1 MMRSRALEFLHRW
14 EQKHVGAVPDG
25 RKLREVVQL
34 TARCR
39 EDAIAAGIAAEEL
52 RTAAAQGL
60 IRYMLAA
67 ITAANENK
75 SPATAAN
82 ENKSTAGEA
91 TGQSVMER
99 RGFMRRLKFDF
110 SGALSLADRLNLVGH
125 FVRRR

>member
-1 MMRSRALEFLHRW
+1 MMRSRAQEFLHHW

-39 EDAIAAGIAAEEL
+39 EDAIAAGIAVEEL

-67 ITAANENK
+67 VTAANENK

-91 TGQSVMER
+91 TSRSFVER
-99 RGFMRRLKFDF
+99 RSFMRRLKLKC
-110 SGALSLADRLNLVGH
+110 SGALSLADRLNLVGR
-125 FVRRR
+125 FVKRQ

>member
-1 MMRSRALEFLHRW
+1 MMRSRAQEFLHLW

-60 IRYMLAA
+60 IRHMLAA

-75 SPATAAN
+75 LPVTPAN

-91 TGQSVMER
+91 TGRSFMER
-99 RGFMRRLKFDF
+99 RSFMRRLKLNF

-125 FVRRR
+125 FVKRR

>member
-1 MMRSRALEFLHRW
+1 MRSRAQEFLHHW

-39 EDAIAAGIAAEEL
+39 EDAIAAGIAVEEL

-67 ITAANENK
+67 VTAANENK

-91 TGQSVMER
+91 TSR
-99 RGFMRRLKFDF
+99 SFMRRLKFKC
-110 SGALSLADRLNLVGH
+110 SGALSLADRLNLVGR
-125 FVRRR
+125 FVKRQ

>member
-1 MMRSRALEFLHRW
+1 MMGSRAQEFLHSW

-75 SPATAAN
+75 LPTTAAN

-91 TGQSVMER
+91 TGQSVTER
-99 RGFMRRLKFDF
+99 RSFMRRLKLDF